1 MATRTLSKRKHG
13 RVPAAALHY
22 SNTGQVGGTGKI
34 SLHYKWDTWELRG
47 NMLVVNGVSM
57 CHGLPHELH
66 DQTEPSYLLKTPDM
80 SHLLSARGASVA
92 SIYIIRDID

>member
-1 MATRTLSKRKHG
+1 MATRTLSKRMHG

-22 SNTGQVGGTGKI
+22 SRHWTGWRNRK
-34 SLHYKWDTWELRG
+34 LRG

-57 CHGLPHELH
+57 CHGLPRELH

-92 SIYIIRDID
+92 SIYIVRDID